1 MSYAIAG
8 THPAAGSIACW
19 ETDAKQPTA
28 LQEPIMNIPANTL
41 IVTLIVLFALI
52 AVVAWALIQHQRT
65 VRLKRRFGPEY
76 AVAVAQLGSR
86 SKAEAEL
93 SKREARV
100 SQLKLVPLST
110 ADAARFAQS
119 WKTIQGR
126 FVDNPKGAVAEADQ
140 LVREL
145 MFKRG
150 YPMGD
155 FDRLAADISVDH
167 PSVVSNY
174 RDARAIAVLDQR
186 GQADTEQ
193 LRRAV
198 VHYRTLFDELL
209 TERAVPV
216 SSIGNSDLAVH
227 S

>member
-1 MSYAIAG
+1 
-8 THPAAGSIACW
+8 
-19 ETDAKQPTA
+19 
-28 LQEPIMNIPANTL
+28 MNIPANTL
-41 IVTLIVLFALI
+41 IVAVVVLFALI
-52 AVVAWALIQHQRT
+52 AVVAWALVQHQRT

-76 AVAVAQLGSR
+76 DVAVAEFGSR
-86 SKAEAEL
+86 SRAEAEL
-93 SKREARV
+93 SSRETRV

-110 ADAARFAQS
+110 ADAARFTQA
-119 WKTIQGR
+119 WKAIQGR

-167 PSVVSNY
+167 PLVVCNY

-186 GQADTEQ
+186 GEADTEQ
-193 LRRAV
+193 LRKAV

-209 TERAVPV
+209 EERPVPAPSIA
-216 SSIGNSDLAVH
+216 SSNVAVH